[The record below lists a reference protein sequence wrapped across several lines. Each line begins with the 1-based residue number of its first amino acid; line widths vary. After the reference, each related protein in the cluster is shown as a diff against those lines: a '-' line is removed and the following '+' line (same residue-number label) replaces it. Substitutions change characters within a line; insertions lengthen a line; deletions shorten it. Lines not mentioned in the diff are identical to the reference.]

1 MKAKYLFLLTL
12 ISLACQ
18 SQAQVFNKKAIELN
32 DKAVK
37 ILQGSGSLGYRIEKS
52 NRLLDSAISIDP
64 KYTIAYQN
72 KLNNLITIKSYNEAI
87 TVANSLYKIKP
98 SIEIGTAKSA
108 LLHKKGNIEEVRS
121 NFDQVIRQ
129 AEKQYL
135 SQPNPTLLCNIA
147 LAHFLNNQRQKAL
160 DLLDSEVNKFNDK
173 DKKQINA
180 FKRLLPSFTYDEI
193 LNSHKA
199 VVKSNK
205 LKNPVL

>member
-1 MKAKYLFLLTL
+1 MKAKLLFLFTL
-12 ISLACQ
+12 ISLAYQ
-18 SQAQVFNKKAIELN
+18 LRAQVFNKKAIELN

-37 ILQGSGSLGYRIEKS
+37 NLQGNGSLNYRIEKS
-52 NRLLDSAISIDP
+52 NRLLDSAILIEP

-87 TVANSLYKIKP
+87 AVANSLYKMKP

-108 LLHKKGNIEEVRS
+108 LLHKKGNFEEARS
-121 NFDQVIRQ
+121 NFDQVIKQ
-129 AEKQYL
+129 AERQYHDK
-135 SQPNPTLLCNIA
+135 PNSTLLCNIA
-147 LAHFLNNQRQKAL
+147 VAHFLNNQRQKAF
-160 DLLDSEVNKFNDK
+160 DLLDSQINKFNDK

-199 VVKSNK
+199 VVKPNK